1 MVTTAAK
8 FVGVLAVTALFSV
21 PADAEPT
28 SPDPPPAQSPEQ
40 SAERIRTCLPHDTI
54 DLKMRQDY
62 GEKLIGQ
69 GISSDGTLVEIFM
82 APAGSFTVIKTSPEG
97 TSCVVDFGDG
107 WRSLNQL
114 ESIGFTPDSLPGDDL

>member
-1 MVTTAAK
+1 MSMTAK
-8 FVGVLAVTALFSV
+8 FVGVLAVTTLFGV
-21 PADAEPT
+21 PALAEPT
-28 SPDPPPAQSPEQ
+28 SPELSPGQSTQ
-40 SAERIRTCLPHDTI
+40 RVRTCLPHDSV
-54 DLKMRQDY
+54 DVKLRQDY

-114 ESIGFTPDSLPGDDL
+114 ESIGFTPRDLDHDL

>member
-1 MVTTAAK
+1 MSMTAK
-8 FVGVLAVTALFSV
+8 FVGVLAVTTLLGA
-21 PADAEPT
+21 PAFAEPT
-28 SPDPPPAQSPEQ
+28 SPELPPEQ
-40 SAERIRTCLPHDTI
+40 SAQRVRTCLPHDSV
-54 DLKMRQDY
+54 DLKLNQDY

-114 ESIGFTPDSLPGDDL
+114 ESIGFTPSDLDPDL